1 MSAEK
6 PGGKSGRL
14 VAEASER
21 LGRQAGLRAAES
33 SFHVGNVASHSPDF
47 LVRQRSSR
55 RGSGDG
61 VAQFVGGGGGAGAAQ
76 VDVPVVDAPVVNQSM
91 IAVEHGYLGS
101 DLHPA

>member
-61 VAQFVGGGGGAGAAQ
+61 LAQFVGGGGGAGAAQ
-76 VDVPVVDAPVVNQSM
+76 VDVPVIDAPVVDQLT
-91 IAVEHGYLGS
+91 IAVEDRHFGGN
-101 DLHPA
+101 LHPA